1 MLSKYSILDDLR
13 KWGFRSGLM
22 IKFIKMKKKII
33 FAVATGFFAVATVFN
48 MNLLQGNSVGDVSLD
63 AIAVMAKAQNES
75 GTSLSCLYCGGDGVR
90 PGGSSCTYCGGGDR
104 DRNNSNWGGLFHYP
118 TKGGKPNKCK
128 LYIEVDAGGRIVFQ
142 STTEITANI
151 GYTVRKTKGMVE
163 KCPIDKGSGC
173 TVYSCQLTN

>member
-1 MLSKYSILDDLR
+1 MAGRL
-13 KWGFRSGLM
+13 LM

-48 MNLLQGNSVGDVSLD
+48 MNLLQGNSAGDVSLD
-63 AIAVMAKAQNES
+63 AIAVMAQAQSEIPE
-75 GTSLSCLYCGGDGVR
+75 TETTIDCLYCGGDGVS

-118 TKGGKPNKCK
+118 TKGGNPKECT
-128 LYIEVDAGGRIVFQ
+128 LYIEVDAGGRIVSQ
-142 STTEITANI
+142 STFEITANF
-151 GYTVRKTKGMVE
+151 GYTVRKTKGMKE
-163 KCPIDKGSGC
+163 TCPNDKGSGC

>member
-1 MLSKYSILDDLR
+1 MAGRL
-13 KWGFRSGLM
+13 LM

-48 MNLLQGNSVGDVSLD
+48 MNMLQGNIAGDVSLD
-63 AIAVMAKAQNES
+63 AISIMAQAQSEIPETE
-75 GTSLSCLYCGGDGVR
+75 TSIDCLYCGGDGVS

-118 TKGGKPNKCK
+118 TKGGNPKECT
-128 LYIEVDAGGRIVFQ
+128 LYIEVDAGGRIVSQ
-142 STTEITANI
+142 STFEITANF
-151 GYTVRKTKGMVE
+151 GYTVRKTKGMKE
-163 KCPIDKGSGC
+163 TCPFDTGTGC